1 MKLDAALPPV
11 PLKDVP
17 AIAKAA
23 EATGFSA
30 LWTQETQHDPFL
42 PCTLMAEHTSQM
54 EFGTAIAVSF
64 ARSPANLAHT
74 AWDLAAQSRGRFIL
88 GLGTQVKAH
97 IERRFG
103 VPWPE
108 SVTGKLREQIQVI
121 RAFWDTWQNGAK
133 LNFRGEYYKITLMS
147 PFFNAGAI
155 ENPNIPIYIA
165 GVNTGL
171 AKLAGELCE
180 GFHEHPNI
188 PIYIAGVNT
197 GLAKLAGEL
206 CEGFH
211 AHPFNTPKYMNEVI
225 LPAVEEG
232 LQKND
237 RKRKDIT
244 VSMTPFVATTP
255 EEEGF
260 ARMQISF
267 YASTPSYRPVM
278 ELHGW
283 GATAEKLSG
292 FAAKGEWAEMPMLI
306 TDEML
311 AEFCLITT
319 QEKLADDLKKRY
331 EGIADRLTLYTPFV
345 PGEKDE
351 WWQGLAK
358 AFNH

>member
-23 EATGFSA
+23 EETGFAA

-42 PCTLMAEHTSQM
+42 PCTLMAEHSSKM
-54 EFGTAIAVSF
+54 DFGTAIAVSF
-64 ARSPANLAHT
+64 ARSPANLAYT
-74 AWDLAAQSRGRFIL
+74 AWDLAAQSGGRFIL

-103 VPWPE
+103 MPWPE

-121 RAFWDTWQNGAK
+121 RTFWDSWQNGTK
-133 LNFRGEYYKITLMS
+133 LNFRGENYKITLMS
-147 PFFNAGAI
+147 PFFNPGAI

-180 GFHEHPNI
+180 GFH
-188 PIYIAGVNT
+188 
-197 GLAKLAGEL
+197 
-206 CEGFH
+206 
-211 AHPFNTPKYMNEVI
+211 AHPFNSTRYMNEVI
-225 LPAVEEG
+225 LPAIKEG
-232 LQKND
+232 LNKEG
-237 RKRKDIT
+237 RKRKDIS
-244 VSMTPFVATTP
+244 VSMTAFVATTP

-260 ARMQISF
+260 ARMQVAF
-267 YASTPSYRPVM
+267 YASTPSYKSVM
-278 ELHGW
+278 DLHGW
-283 GATAEKLSG
+283 GGTAEKLSG
-292 FAAKGEWAEMPMLI
+292 FASKGEWAEMPMLI

-311 AEFCLITT
+311 NEFCLMTT
-319 QEKLADDLKKRY
+319 QEKLSEDLKKRY

-345 PGEKDE
+345 PGEKDK
-351 WWQGLAK
+351 WWLALAK
-358 AFNH
+358 AFNS